1 MRMPNC
7 KRAISCS
14 CQKTPFPRSSDLFL
28 RRQSACIPTQSYT
41 SPFLRSVR
49 FYVMVERNLDA
60 NAIENKHAFTVRD
73 FLAIGFRQRQLILN
87 TFLGI
92 FSIAVVV
99 AFLLPTKYEA
109 QMKILVRHERA
120 ESVVSPER
128 EAPVQW
134 RTEVSE
140 EELQSEAELIKS
152 RDLLT
157 KVVVACDLQ
166 NLGVSSLWNRTGDK
180 DDQRVSR
187 AVVALEKNLT
197 VQPIK
202 LTNLIS
208 VAYKSKD
215 PQLAARVLNSLAS
228 LYLEK
233 HLAMHRA
240 PGEFD
245 FFHQQAEEYRKAL
258 ANAEAKLTDFSRE
271 QGVVNPALEKEITV
285 RKLTEFEAEEKSA
298 RASIAGTRQTIRT
311 LESQLATLPNRQ
323 TTQVRTSD
331 NPQLMERMKSKLLEL
346 ELKRTELLT
355 KFEPT
360 YRPVQEVEQQ
370 IAQTRE
376 AIATAEKT
384 PLRDEI
390 TDRDPTYEALRSELA
405 KSKTELAAAEARA
418 AATSALVRS
427 YRTESQQLDHK
438 EVLQQGMLRAAK
450 VDEENYML
458 YLRKQEEARISD
470 ALDQQRFSNVVVADP
485 ATVPYISQGRWLLV
499 VLLGGLIASL
509 ASVMLALAMD
519 RWDPSFRTPDEVE
532 SFLGTPVVAAF
543 PKNGR

>member
-1 MRMPNC
+1 M
-7 KRAISCS
+7 I
-14 CQKTPFPRSSDLFL
+14 
-28 RRQSACIPTQSYT
+28 
-41 SPFLRSVR
+41 
-49 FYVMVERNLDA
+49 ERNLDPSA
-60 NAIENKHAFTVRD
+60 AEGTQSFHLRG
-73 FLAIGFRQRQLILN
+73 FLEIGFRQRRVIIN
-87 TFLGI
+87 SFLGI
-92 FSIAVVV
+92 FSFAVLL
-99 AFLLPTKYEA
+99 AFLLPKKYEA

-128 EAPVQW
+128 ESPVQW

-166 NLGVSSLWNRTGDK
+166 NLGVSPLWNRAGDK

-187 AVVALEKNLT
+187 AVLALEKNLT

-285 RKLTEFEAEEKSA
+285 RKLTEFEAEAKSA

-311 LESQLATLPNRQ
+311 LELQLATLPKRQ

-360 YRPVQEVEQQ
+360 YRPVQEVDEQ

-418 AATSALVRS
+418 AATSALVRN
-427 YRTESQQLDHK
+427 YRTESQQLAHK

-450 VDEENYML
+450 ADEENYML

-470 ALDQQRFSNVVVADP
+470 ALDQQRFSNVVVAEP
-485 ATVPYISQGRWLLV
+485 ATVPYAAQGRWLLV
-499 VLLGGLIASL
+499 VLLGGLIASV
-509 ASVMLALAMD
+509 ASVILALAMD

>member
-1 MRMPNC
+1 MIER
-7 KRAISCS
+7 
-14 CQKTPFPRSSDLFL
+14 DLAADAAEGAPSL
-28 RRQSACIPTQSYT
+28 R
-41 SPFLRSVR
+41 L
-49 FYVMVERNLDA
+49 
-60 NAIENKHAFTVRD
+60 RD
-73 FLAIGFRQRQLILN
+73 FLEIGFRQRRVIIN
-87 TFLGI
+87 SFLGI
-92 FSIAVVV
+92 FSVAVLLG
-99 AFLLPTKYEA
+99 FLLPKKYEA

-128 EAPVQW
+128 ESPVQW

-166 NLGVSSLWNRTGDK
+166 NIGLSSLLKGAGDQ

-187 AVVALEKNLT
+187 AVLALEKNLT

-208 VAYKSKD
+208 VSYKSKD
-215 PQLAARVLNSLAS
+215 PQLVARVLNSLAS

-240 PGEFD
+240 PGEFE

-258 ANAEAKLTDFSRE
+258 ATAEAKLTDFSRE
-271 QGVVNPALEKEITV
+271 QGVVNPALEKEIAV
-285 RKLTEFEAEEKSA
+285 RKLAEFEAEAKA
-298 RASIAGTRQTIRT
+298 AGATIAATRQSIRT
-311 LESQLATLPNRQ
+311 LESQLATLPKRE
-323 TTQVRTSD
+323 TAQVRTSD
-331 NPQLMERMKSKLLEL
+331 NPQLMERMGSKLLEL
-346 ELKRTELLT
+346 ELRRTELLT

-360 YRPVQEVEQQ
+360 YRPVQEVEEQ

-384 PLRDEI
+384 PLRDEV

-405 KSKTELAAAEARA
+405 KSKTELAATEARA
-418 AATSALVRS
+418 AAMSALVRT

-438 EVLQQGMLRAAK
+438 EVLHESILRAAK
-450 VDEENYML
+450 TDEENYML
-458 YLRKQEEARISD
+458 YLHKQEEARISD
-470 ALDQQRFSNVVVADP
+470 ALDQQRFSNVVVAEP
-485 ATVPYISQGRWLLV
+485 ATVPFAPQGRWPLV

-509 ASVMLALAMD
+509 ASVMLAFVVD
-519 RWDPSFRTPDEVE
+519 RWDPSFRTPEEVE
-532 SFLGTPVVAAF
+532 SFLGTPVIAAF

>member
-1 MRMPNC
+1 MIERDL
-7 KRAISCS
+7 AADAAEG
-14 CQKTPFPRSSDLFL
+14 TPSL
-28 RRQSACIPTQSYT
+28 R
-41 SPFLRSVR
+41 L
-49 FYVMVERNLDA
+49 
-60 NAIENKHAFTVRD
+60 RD
-73 FLAIGFRQRQLILN
+73 FLEIGFRQRRVIIN
-87 TFLGI
+87 SFLGI
-92 FSIAVVV
+92 FLVAVLL
-99 AFLLPTKYEA
+99 AFLLPKKYEA

-128 EAPVQW
+128 ESPVQW

-157 KVVVACDLQ
+157 KVVVACGLQ
-166 NLGVSSLWNRTGDK
+166 NLGLSSFWNKAGDK

-187 AVVALEKNLT
+187 AVLALEKNLT

-208 VAYKSKD
+208 VSYISKD
-215 PQLAARVLNSLAS
+215 PQLVARVLNSLAS

-240 PGEFD
+240 PAEFQ

-258 ANAEAKLTDFSRE
+258 ATAEAKLTDFSRE
-271 QGVVNPALEKEITV
+271 QGVVSPGLEKEIAV
-285 RKLTEFEAEEKSA
+285 RKLAEFEAEAKSA
-298 RASIAGTRQTIRT
+298 QATIAATRQSIRAV
-311 LESQLATLPNRQ
+311 ESQLATLPKRE

-360 YRPVQEVEQQ
+360 YRPVQEVEEQ

-376 AIATAEKT
+376 AIGSAEKT

-405 KSKTELAAAEARA
+405 
-418 AATSALVRS
+418 
-427 YRTESQQLDHK
+427 
-438 EVLQQGMLRAAK
+438 
-450 VDEENYML
+450 
-458 YLRKQEEARISD
+458 
-470 ALDQQRFSNVVVADP
+470 
-485 ATVPYISQGRWLLV
+485 
-499 VLLGGLIASL
+499 
-509 ASVMLALAMD
+509 
-519 RWDPSFRTPDEVE
+519 
-532 SFLGTPVVAAF
+532 
-543 PKNGR
+543 

>member
-1 MRMPNC
+1 MFQRNMNEG
-7 KRAISCS
+7 
-14 CQKTPFPRSSDLFL
+14 QGDE
-28 RRQSACIPTQSYT
+28 RQSVT
-41 SPFLRSVR
+41 LRDLLSV
-49 FYVMVERNLDA
+49 
-60 NAIENKHAFTVRD
+60 
-73 FLAIGFRQRQLILN
+73 GFRQKRLMIN

-92 FSIAVVV
+92 FSLVIVLA
-99 AFLLPTKYEA
+99 AILPRKYQSE
-109 QMKILVRHERA
+109 MKILVRHERA
-120 ESVVSPER
+120 DNMVTPDR
-128 EAPVQW
+128 EQPMQL
-134 RTEVSE
+134 RTDVSE
-140 EELQSEAELIKS
+140 AELQSEAELVKS

-157 KVVVACDLQ
+157 KVVETCHLQ
-166 NLGVSSLWNRTGDK
+166 KAGDQSGSNA
-180 DDQRVSR
+180 DDEQTSR
-187 AVVALEKNLT
+187 AVVKLERDLK
-197 VQPIK
+197 VEPIK

-208 VAYKSKD
+208 VKYSSRD

-240 PGEFD
+240 PGEFQ

-258 ANAEAKLTDFSRE
+258 ATAEAKLTDFSRE
-271 QGVVNPALEKEITV
+271 QGVVSPGLEKEIAV
-285 RKLTEFEAEEKSA
+285 RKLAEFEAEAKSA
-298 RASIAGTRQTIRT
+298 QATIAATRQSIRAV
-311 LESQLATLPNRQ
+311 ESQLATLPKRE

-360 YRPVQEVEQQ
+360 YRPVQEVEEQ

-376 AIATAEKT
+376 AIGSAEKT

-405 KSKTELAAAEARA
+405 RSKTELAAMEARA
-418 AATSALVRS
+418 AAMSALVRT

-438 EVLQQGMLRAAK
+438 EVLHEAILRAAK
-450 VDEENYML
+450 SDEENYML
-458 YLRKQEEARISD
+458 YLHKQEEARISD
-470 ALDQQRFSNVVVADP
+470 ALDQQRFSNVVVAEP
-485 ATVPYISQGRWLLV
+485 ATVPFAPQGRWLLV

-509 ASVMLALAMD
+509 ASVMLALVVD

>member
-1 MRMPNC
+1 M
-7 KRAISCS
+7 I
-14 CQKTPFPRSSDLFL
+14 
-28 RRQSACIPTQSYT
+28 
-41 SPFLRSVR
+41 
-49 FYVMVERNLDA
+49 ERDLDA
-60 NAIENKHAFTVRD
+60 SAAEGTRSFHLRD
-73 FLAIGFRQRQLILN
+73 FLEIGFRQRRVIIN
-87 TFLGI
+87 SFLGI
-92 FSIAVVV
+92 FSVALLL
-99 AFLLPTKYEA
+99 AFLLPRKYEA

-128 EAPVQW
+128 ESPVQW

-157 KVVVACDLQ
+157 KVVIACDLQ
-166 NLGVSSLWNRTGDK
+166 NLGLSSFWNRAWDK
-180 DDQRVSR
+180 DDQRISR
-187 AVVALEKNLT
+187 AVLRLEKNLT

-208 VAYKSKD
+208 VSYRSRD
-215 PQLAARVLNSLAS
+215 PQLVARVLNSLAS

-240 PGEFD
+240 PGEFE

-271 QGVVNPALEKEITV
+271 QGVVSPALEKEIAV
-285 RKLTEFEAEEKSA
+285 RKLAEFEAEAKSA
-298 RASIAGTRQTIRT
+298 RATIAATRQSIRT
-311 LESQLATLPNRQ
+311 LESQLATLPKRE

-360 YRPVQEVEQQ
+360 YRPVQEVEEQ

-405 KSKTELAAAEARA
+405 KSKTELAATEARA
-418 AATSALVRS
+418 AAMSALVRT

-438 EVLQQGMLRAAK
+438 EVLHEGILRAAK
-450 VDEENYML
+450 SDEENYML
-458 YLRKQEEARISD
+458 YLHKQEEARISD
-470 ALDQQRFSNVVVADP
+470 ALDQQRFSNVVVAEP
-485 ATVPYISQGRWLLV
+485 ATVPLAPQGRWLLAV
-499 VLLGGLIASL
+499 FLGGLIACL
-509 ASVMLALAMD
+509 VSVMLAVVVD

-532 SFLGTPVVAAF
+532 SFLGAPVVAAF